1 MVGIA
6 KTSTPT
12 GHRTLDNRQTPKIF
26 PLKGAKSVKV
36 IRVLGFELFIADD
49 LLRDFVPFSLH
60 YTHLSPLL
68 GKMVADLCTMAATT
82 VLCVVCTS
90 IPSSS
95 KLHLS
100 LFKLRAP
107 HASNLHM
114 PLQNYC
120 DGAPM
125 PPVIF
130 SLISPLAC
138 GTQVKA
144 ERPIND
150 TSSPPHRATHT
161 FLLINLFLVNA
172 VLWDV

>member
-1 MVGIA
+1 LSDTENI
-6 KTSTPT
+6 S
-12 GHRTLDNRQTPKIF
+12 LE
-26 PLKGAKSVKV
+26 GAESVKV

-49 LLRDFVPFSLH
+49 LLRDFDSFSLH
-60 YTHLSPLL
+60 YTPL
-68 GKMVADLCTMAATT
+68 
-82 VLCVVCTS
+82 TS
-90 IPSSS
+90 AGNDGGRPMHNGRHDDPVRCMHVHPF
-95 KLHLS
+95 KLQVTS

-172 VLWDV
+172 VLWDVWLFMASSLLH